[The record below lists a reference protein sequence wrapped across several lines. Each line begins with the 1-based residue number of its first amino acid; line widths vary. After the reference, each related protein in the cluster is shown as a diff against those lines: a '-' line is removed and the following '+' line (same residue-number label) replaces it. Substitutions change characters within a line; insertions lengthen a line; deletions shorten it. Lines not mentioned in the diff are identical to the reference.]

1 MEEQRNREATGRYAI
16 VNWDKSKTGRYGIQE
31 TGSVRE
37 KSEAVKD
44 NSYAGSPCPASPD

>member
-16 VNWDKSKTGRYGIQE
+16 VNWDKTKRKIWDPGNRQ
-31 TGSVRE
+31 RK